1 MHLISN
7 ERLEE
12 AQAQT
17 LKWQRFERAGR
28 ESEVTLKKDPTP
40 YVETCQIRDKN

>member
-12 AQAQT
+12 VQAQT
-17 LKWQRFERAGR
+17 LKWQRFERVGR
-28 ESEVTLKKDPTP
+28 AKVRSDFRETL
-40 YVETCQIRDKN
+40 